1 MNITKFTFE
10 AGLNVYLHCVR
21 ERGENIQ
28 YGNQSIDATRS
39 VLNTKFPETPENQ
52 KHDSFPFP
60 SDYSSTVKSFLEL
73 SRKKTGRKI
82 AKNAKCVI
90 GVVVTL
96 PKQYIPPRDVDPC
109 NWYTEDQIKKEDD
122 FYFNTVTFLFK
133 KFGVYYKNKGHNFL
147 CATVHRDET
156 TSHCHVLFIPV
167 VKEEIVYHKR
177 IKKGRPD
184 TRKVTVKKGSIS
196 ACEVINQQVLRS
208 MHEELDKYLV
218 ETVEWY
224 KGGILLSPE
233 ERLQPGQNLDIRALK
248 KTGQKYTEKRK
259 IANRLELLSVT
270 EKVYKSALEEL
281 EEEGNNVSVIKLIGQ
296 LIQDKKLTEDDGKNN
311 QIYQQALDHFKDF
324 CRKKKTIASDL
335 ARAQKKEK

>member
-1 MNITKFTFE
+1 MNFKKFAYE
-10 AGLNVYLHCVR
+10 AGKAVFLHCVR
-21 ERGENIQ
+21 KRGEDFK
-28 YGNQSIDATRS
+28 YGNQSIDPSRFA
-39 VLNTKFPETPENQ
+39 LNTKFEKTPRARAGQ
-52 KHDSFPFP
+52 SHDYP
-60 SDYSSTVKSFLEL
+60 SDYDVTVKRFLKFSQENTK
-73 SRKKTGRKI
+73 RKVAT
-82 AKNAKCVI
+82 NAKVVVGVI
-90 GVVVTL
+90 VTL
-96 PKQYIPPRDVDPC
+96 PKKYLPPQGKDLKE
-109 NWYTEDQIKKEDD
+109 WYTDDQIKKENE
-122 FYFNTVTFLFK
+122 FYSKTILFLLK
-133 KFGVYYKNKGHNFL
+133 KFGVHYNEIGHNFL
-147 CATVHRDET
+147 CAAVHRDET
-156 TSHCHVLFIPV
+156 SSHCHVLFIPIV
-167 VKEEIVYHKR
+167 RDEIVYQKR

-270 EKVYKSALEEL
+270 KKVYKSALDEL

-324 CRKKKTIASDL
+324 CRKAKTIASDL